1 MSNNGLPLNLVN
13 VHKSFGERHII
24 KGIHLDIRAGEFISV
39 VGRSGCGKSTLL
51 RLLAQLEDSD
61 EGQIISDSLSTQ
73 ARKEHTRLMFQDARL
88 LPWKTV
94 LQNVGLGLNGQW
106 QARAQKA
113 LADVGLAERANDWP
127 STLSGGQKQRVALAR
142 ALVHQP
148 KILLLDEPL
157 GALDALTRLEMQQL
171 IVKLWQQYG
180 FTVILVTH
188 DINEAVLTSDRV
200 ILIEHGSIDLDESIP
215 LSHPRNQISE
225 IAHLEHKVLS
235 RIMAYRH

>member
-1 MSNNGLPLNLVN
+1 
-13 VHKSFGERHII
+13 
-24 KGIHLDIRAGEFISV
+24 
-39 VGRSGCGKSTLL
+39 
-51 RLLAQLEDSD
+51 
-61 EGQIISDSLSTQ
+61 
-73 ARKEHTRLMFQDARL
+73 
-88 LPWKTV
+88 
-94 LQNVGLGLNGQW
+94 
-106 QARAQKA
+106 
-113 LADVGLAERANDWP
+113 
-127 STLSGGQKQRVALAR
+127 
-142 ALVHQP
+142 VHQP

-200 ILIEHGSIDLDESIP
+200 ILIEHGSIDLDEVIP

>member
-1 MSNNGLPLNLVN
+1 MHNNGLPIHLVN

-24 KGIHLDIRAGEFISV
+24 KGIHLDIQAGEFISV

-51 RLLAQLEDSD
+51 RLLAQLEETDD
-61 EGQIISDSLSTQ
+61 GQIISESLSKQ
-73 ARKEHTRLMFQDARL
+73 ERKAHTRLMFQDARL

-94 LQNVGLGLNGQW
+94 LQNVGLGLSGNW
-106 QARAQKA
+106 HARAEKA
-113 LADVGLAERANDWP
+113 LADVGLSDRANDWP

-171 IVKLWQQYG
+171 IIDLWQQYG
-180 FTVILVTH
+180 FTIILVTH

-200 ILIEHGSIDLDESIP
+200 ILIEQGSIDLDETIP
-215 LSHPRNQISE
+215 LSHPRNQIAE
-225 IAHLEHKVLS
+225 IAHLEHKVLN
-235 RIMAYRH
+235 RILGYRH

>member
-1 MSNNGLPLNLVN
+1 MSNNGLPIHLVN

-51 RLLAQLEDSD
+51 RLLAQLEEADD
-61 EGQIISDSLSTQ
+61 GQIISDSLSKQ
-73 ARKEHTRLMFQDARL
+73 ERKGHTRLMFQDARL

-94 LQNVGLGLNGQW
+94 LQNVGLGLSGNW
-106 QARAQKA
+106 QARAEKA
-113 LADVGLAERANDWP
+113 LADVGLSDRANDWP

-171 IVKLWQQYG
+171 IIDLWQQYG
-180 FTVILVTH
+180 FTIILVTH

-200 ILIEHGSIDLDESIP
+200 ILIEHGSIDLDETIP
-215 LSHPRNQISE
+215 LSHPRNQIAE
-225 IAHLEHKVLS
+225 IAHLEHKVLN
-235 RIMAYRH
+235 RIMAYKH